1 MNGTKTCISAT
12 DSKSHFNNRYISEVT
27 EMVSNKRIEIECA
40 KKRRISLSDLDL
52 IQKVLGNIVPC
63 HIVENND
70 EANLK
75 YYSKVTN
82 ETLWY
87 YANKEEADE
96 IISRLKSGDKK
107 FIKSFFY
114 GTSSNGCN
122 ISRLRSRILSSH
134 KGEMD
139 ADEFGD
145 IIYSHL
151 WANGTWSVF
160 DTFSCNSSLFQWLSK
175 VAEHEVN
182 KVLKK
187 SAGNNYN
194 AVRNV
199 KNTHLLGM
207 SVHKDVWKEII
218 GELMPEGFNR
228 SLLTKLLVDRVKAD
242 DIMKE
247 LDVDAKTF
255 RKYRKNAENDLK
267 ELLIKNN
274 SDYAAI
280 VLRDNSP
287 RVIKESE
294 EVIINTSIDDK
305 DYFNPLADVLGVN
318 LDRDGL
324 HTKVIKFLYDFTN
337 SLNWSDIDRRI
348 WQMRFI
354 EDVSPVELAEKFG
367 QRRSW
372 VDNRYSKAN
381 IRFRIAIRKWYFA
394 NAA

>member
-1 MNGTKTCISAT
+1 MKETFTCTEDLAF
-12 DSKSHFNNRYISEVT
+12 HYNNRYMFNVMK
-27 EMVSNKRIEIECA
+27 MVSDKRIEIEFA
-40 KKRRISLSDLDL
+40 KKRRIAASDLEL
-52 IQKVLGNIVPC
+52 IQNVLGNIVPC

-75 YYSKVTN
+75 YYGKVTN

-87 YANKEEADE
+87 CANKEEADE

-114 GTSSNGCN
+114 GTNFGGCN

-145 IIYSHL
+145 IVYSHL
-151 WANGTWSVF
+151 WSNGTWSLL
-160 DTFSCNSSLFQWLSK
+160 DTFSCSSSLFQWLSK
-175 VAEHEVN
+175 VAENEVR
-182 KVLKK
+182 KVLNKT
-187 SAGNNYN
+187 SGNNYN

-207 SVHKDVWKEII
+207 SVRKDVWKEII

-242 DIMKE
+242 YIMKE

-255 RKYRKNAENDLK
+255 RKYRKDAENELK
-267 ELLIKNN
+267 ERLIKDN

-287 RVIKESE
+287 RVIRESE
-294 EVIINTSIDDK
+294 ETIINTSGNDK
-305 DYFNPLADVLGVN
+305 DYSNPLADVLGVN
-318 LDRDGL
+318 LDRDRL
-324 HTKVIKFLYDFTN
+324 HTEVRKFLYDFSN
-337 SLNWSDIDRRI
+337 SLDWSDTDRHI

-354 EDVSPVELAEKFG
+354 ENMSPVKLAEQFG
-367 QRRSW
+367 QKRSW

-381 IRFRIAIRKWYFA
+381 IRFRTAIRKWYYA